1 MRWLGL
7 TLAVVMAL
15 SPAAWAQTRPATT
28 KPAPSQPA
36 AAADDVA
43 AALRAREFAQAAE
56 RSQAA
61 LKQSPK
67 DPRLWTLN
75 GLALAGLG
83 KRAEALRSFQRAL
96 ASDPNNLAALEGAAQ
111 AHYEAGS
118 QRAVPLLQR
127 ILKQRPD
134 DPTAHAMLA
143 VLAYRGGDCRAA
155 VRISRGR
162 ARCSRRSSTPCRRTR
177 PAWCACATDLAF
189 FKKTPLPK
197 GMDFQIRFEFYNIFN
212 RRNPFLQSDLSSPGF
227 GKAISQQLPRWWQFG
242 ARFTF

>member
-7 TLAVVMAL
+7 TLAVVVAL
-15 SPAAWAQTRPATT
+15 SPAASAQTRPAPT

-36 AAADDVA
+36 AAADGVA
-43 AALRAREFAQAAE
+43 AALRARDFAQAAE

-61 LKQSPK
+61 LKQAPR

-96 ASDPNNLAALEGAAQ
+96 AIDPNSLAALEGAAQ

-118 QRAVPLLQR
+118 QRAVPLLER

-134 DPTAHAMLA
+134 DPTAHAMQSTQPLPA
-143 VLAYRGGDCRAA
+143 ERSLLPWLRQGNQPAAAA
-155 VRISRGR
+155 VVAVRRPLHLLTASR
-162 ARCSRRSSTPCRRTR
+162 P
-177 PAWCACATDLAF
+177 DV
-189 FKKTPLPK
+189 
-197 GMDFQIRFEFYNIFN
+197 
-212 RRNPFLQSDLSSPGF
+212 
-227 GKAISQQLPRWWQFG
+227 
-242 ARFTF
+242 